1 MSLVVIMGLILT
13 FLLFLLIRTSL
24 MQNETLTCSNVN
36 KSSLVVGVP
45 SYACSQ
51 MIDDLAVACGNFTTC
66 ALRNSYPMCL
76 CDACLE
82 RYNAVK
88 NYYDKIK
95 DYENQPNVQNSS
107 REKECE
113 DLLFRDDGVEAVESV
128 YNLVMSLWD
137 GADCSCELYKS

>member
-1 MSLVVIMGLILT
+1 
-13 FLLFLLIRTSL
+13 
-24 MQNETLTCSNVN
+24 
-36 KSSLVVGVP
+36 
-45 SYACSQ
+45 
-51 MIDDLAVACGNFTTC
+51 
-66 ALRNSYPMCL
+66 MCL

-137 GADCSCELYKS
+137 GADCSCELYKSWCTGSVMHTLINIVPSSFSKWL